1 MSTVEEMVA
10 PGASAEAIRHHYD
23 AGNDF
28 FRLWLDPTLSYSCAL
43 WDDSVPDDGL
53 EAAQLRK
60 IDYHLQ
66 EARLEGARRML
77 DIGCGWGAVLRRSV
91 DAWGVGRSI
100 GLTLS
105 GAQAD
110 DLARVADP
118 RIEVQVKH
126 WAEYDP
132 DEPFDGI
139 ISIGAFE
146 HFARLSDTPDT
157 KVENYR
163 RFFSRCHQWLAP
175 DGRLSLQTI
184 GWGDVP
190 RGQMPSDLFI
200 AQEIF
205 PESDLPRLADIAL
218 ASESTFEIERVRIDR
233 EHYART
239 ARCWFDAL
247 RRNRERALA
256 VVGEETVRRY
266 ERYLRMFAYGFQLG
280 SLTLYRV
287 TLRRLSGARHAR

>member
-1 MSTVEEMVA
+1 MSTVDEA
-10 PGASAEAIRHHYD
+10 ISPGASAQAIRHHYD
-23 AGNDF
+23 TGNAF
-28 FRLWLDPTLSYSCAL
+28 YRLWLDPTLSYSCAL
-43 WDDSVPDDGL
+43 WDERGQDELL

-66 EARLEGARRML
+66 EARLAGARRML
-77 DIGCGWGAVLRRSV
+77 DIGCGWGAVLRRGV
-91 DAWGVGRSI
+91 ERWGVQRAV

-105 GAQAD
+105 DAQAD
-110 DLARVADP
+110 ELAGVPDP
-118 RIEVQVKH
+118 RIDIQVKH
-126 WAEYDP
+126 WADYEP
-132 DEPFDGI
+132 QEPFDGI
-139 ISIGAFE
+139 VSIGAFE
-146 HFARLSDTPDT
+146 HFARLSDSPEAKLDS
-157 KVENYR
+157 YR
-163 RFFSRCHQWLAP
+163 RFFSTCHQWLAP
-175 DGRLSLQTI
+175 EGRLSLQTI

-190 RGQMPSDLFI
+190 RGQLPSDLFI

-218 ASESTFEIERVRIDR
+218 ASEAMFEIEKVRIDR

-247 RRNRERALA
+247 RRERSVALSL
-256 VVGEETVRRY
+256 VGEETVRRY

-287 TLRRLSGARHAR
+287 TLRRLSGVRGTR